1 MLVGGGGLDGEGRV
15 GLSGVVA
22 GGVGR
27 TVAGLNL
34 GLLIELTVSRMSAV
48 HLRVNDGCSLVSADE

>member
-1 MLVGGGGLDGEGRV
+1 MLVGGGGLDGVGRD
-15 GLSGVVA
+15 GLSGAVT

-34 GLLIELTVSRMSAV
+34 GLLIELTVSRINEV
-48 HLRVNDGCSLVSADE
+48 HLRVSDGCSFVSADE